1 MSAWWDGLTTLQQIF
16 YYIAIPSTV
25 VMLIQTV
32 LMILGLSG
40 HGDIAGHNGPIDGGV
55 GHDIPHDAMVT
66 GHSGFGDGT
75 HAIGGHDTVAGSGY
89 DTHTGHEAT
98 DAADLV
104 SFRLFTFQSVMAFL
118 VVFGWTGIAM
128 AANRSI
134 PGLVSFLVALLAGAA
149 ALFLTAWLFFIVLKL
164 QNDGNMKLSN
174 AVGIDGEVYI
184 PIPAGGQG
192 QGKVSLL
199 VQGRWVE
206 CDAITIGLEPLK
218 TKQAVKVVGVQGGS
232 VLVVEP
238 IQKVS

>member
-1 MSAWWDGLTTLQQIF
+1 MSIWWDGLTTLQQIF

-32 LMILGLSG
+32 LMILGLTG
-40 HGDIAGHNGPIDGGV
+40 HGDIAGHSGPIDGGV

-66 GHSGFGDGT
+66 GHSAFGDGV
-75 HAIGGHDTVAGSGY
+75 HAAGGHDATVGTGH
-89 DTHTGHEAT
+89 DTHSGHDAT

-134 PGLVSFLVALLAGAA
+134 PGFVSFLVALLAGGA
-149 ALFLTAWLFFIVLKL
+149 ALVLTAWLFFTVMKL

-174 AVGIDGEVYI
+174 AIGIDGEVYI
-184 PIPAGGQG
+184 PIPAGGKD

-199 VQGRWVE
+199 VQGRWIE
-206 CDAITIGLEPLK
+206 CDAITVGLEPLK
-218 TKQAVKVVGVQGGS
+218 TKQAVKVVGVQGGT

-238 IQKVS
+238 IRKVQ

>member
-40 HGDIAGHNGPIDGGV
+40 HGDIAGHGGPIDGGV

-75 HAIGGHDTVAGSGY
+75 HAIGGHDMVAGSGY
-89 DTHTGHEAT
+89 DTHTGHEAA

-128 AANRSI
+128 AANASI
-134 PGLVSFLVALLAGAA
+134 PAFVSLLVALLAGAA
-149 ALFLTAWLFFIVLKL
+149 ALFLTAWLFFTVMKL
-164 QNDGNMKLSN
+164 QNDGNVKLTN

-218 TKQAVKVVGVQGGS
+218 TKQVVKVVGVQGGS